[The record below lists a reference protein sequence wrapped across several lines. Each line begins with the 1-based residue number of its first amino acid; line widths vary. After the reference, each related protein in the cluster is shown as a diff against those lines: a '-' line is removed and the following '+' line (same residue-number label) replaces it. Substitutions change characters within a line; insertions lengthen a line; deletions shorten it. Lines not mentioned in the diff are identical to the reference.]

1 MESDTLA
8 FDLGGGIAKAVVAGG
23 SHGTRCSILTRKIAT
38 ERLYQSPAILLAAM
52 SEMELDHV
60 CGRIRMGLVVDGVA
74 LVASGLGAI
83 LVRQLLIVGSG
94 GFFARFSA
102 LAVVFVGVIA
112 LRGERN

>member
-1 MESDTLA
+1 
-8 FDLGGGIAKAVVAGG
+8 
-23 SHGTRCSILTRKIAT
+23 
-38 ERLYQSPAILLAAM
+38 
-52 SEMELDHV
+52 
-60 CGRIRMGLVVDGVA
+60 MGLVVDGVA